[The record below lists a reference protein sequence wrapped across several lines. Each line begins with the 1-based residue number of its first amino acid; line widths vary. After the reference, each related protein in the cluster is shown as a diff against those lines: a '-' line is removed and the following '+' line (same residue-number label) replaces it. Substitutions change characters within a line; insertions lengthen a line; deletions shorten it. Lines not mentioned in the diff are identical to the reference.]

1 MKEIKY
7 STVDHIHIYKLC
19 KLTLISAVNLAL
31 LGKTQGE
38 ITQVVLYF

>member
-7 STVDHIHIYKLC
+7 STVDHIHNYKLC
-19 KLTLISAVNLAL
+19 KLILIPAVNLGL

-38 ITQVVLYF
+38 ITEVVLYF